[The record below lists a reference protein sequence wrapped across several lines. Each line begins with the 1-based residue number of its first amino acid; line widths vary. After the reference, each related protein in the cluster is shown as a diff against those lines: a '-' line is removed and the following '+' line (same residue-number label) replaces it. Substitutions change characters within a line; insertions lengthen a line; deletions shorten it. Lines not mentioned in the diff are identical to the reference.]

1 MIRSG
6 RSDSGRAAR
15 AVFDCDNDVVEFV
28 TRADRPDLDSG
39 VAEAFRAEWPEFVF
53 HDQVAARHIDRVGRY
68 FRDFDVLLLEDG
80 RVVAGGWGVPLPW
93 NGVLDDLAEGYDGA
107 LIRSIE
113 SYERGHSADCLSV
126 MAAAVR
132 ADRRGR
138 GLAGQVLVE
147 LRRRAAATGLSR
159 VIAPVRPTLKARYPL
174 TPMADFVRWNR
185 ADGLHIDPWIRTHQ
199 RLGATILCVARRSMV
214 VDGTI
219 VEWERWADMALPQ
232 SGRYIVPGALDVLEV
247 SSEDDRASYVEANV
261 WMRHV

>member
-1 MIRSG
+1 M
-6 RSDSGRAAR
+6 
-15 AVFDCDNDVVEFV
+15 EFV
-28 TRADRPDLDSG
+28 TTADRPDLETQ
-39 VAEAFRAEWPEFVF
+39 AAAAFRAEWPEFVF
-53 HDQVAARHIDRVGRY
+53 HDEVAGAYVERVGQY
-68 FRDFDVLLLEDG
+68 FPRFDVLLLEGGD
-80 RVVAGGWGVPLPW
+80 VVAGGWAVPLPW
-93 NGVLDDLAEGYDGA
+93 NGVLDDLADGYDGA
-107 LIRSIE
+107 LVRSVE
-113 SYERGHSADCLSV
+113 SYEQGHPADCLSV

-174 TPMADFVRWNR
+174 TPMADFVRWSR

-199 RLGATILCVARRSMV
+199 RLGATILCVAGRSMV
-214 VDGTI
+214 VDGT
-219 VEWERWADMALPQ
+219 VAEWERWADMALPQ
-232 SGRYIVPGALDVLEV
+232 SGSYIVPGALDVLEV